1 MTFYSLATH
10 TKDISFEMGR
20 LKGYRNFCTK
30 VWNAARFINGY
41 PAGNDKFQSTNK
53 TDEWIYEEFENSKK
67 QIEKISK
74 TIDWIMLL
82 TKFMSFSGTSF
93 ATSIS
98 KNVKKVE
105 RQII

>member
-41 PAGNDKFQSTNK
+41 PAGNDNFNQPIKLMSGYMKNLKNQKNK
-53 TDEWIYEEFENSKK
+53 SKEILKITD
-67 QIEKISK
+67 
-74 TIDWIMLL
+74 
-82 TKFMSFSGTSF
+82 
-93 ATSIS
+93 
-98 KNVKKVE
+98 
-105 RQII
+105 

>member
-41 PAGNDKFQSTNK
+41 PAEMIHFNLQIKLMSGYTKNLINQKNK
-53 TDEWIYEEFENSKK
+53 SREILRS
-67 QIEKISK
+67 
-74 TIDWIMLL
+74 ID
-82 TKFMSFSGTSF
+82 
-93 ATSIS
+93 
-98 KNVKKVE
+98 
-105 RQII
+105 